1 MQAKPLRD
9 GVDDAHN
16 YAANTGAALASHLAV
31 TGGGYRTRFPP
42 EPNGYLHIGHAKA
55 MNFNFGQAAIARE
68 QGMSGET
75 VLRFDDT
82 NPTAEKQEFIDSIL
96 DNVAWLGHT
105 PARVTYSSDYFDQL
119 YALALQLIDAGG
131 AYVCH
136 QTKEEMAA
144 SRLALRAHQAAKKS
158 GGGGGGELPAA
169 CVSPWRGRSA
179 EENRAHF
186 VRMKQGRYAEGEAFL
201 RMKGDLNSDNSALWD
216 PAAYR
221 VMFHA
226 HPRTG
231 AGWCIYPTYDYT
243 HCIVD
248 SLENI
253 SHSLCTL
260 EFEQRQA
267 VDGPYY
273 WLLHRLAL
281 YKPVTWEYS
290 RLNITHT
297 LMSKR
302 KLKYLVTHGRVS
314 GWDDPRLPTLDGL
327 RRRGFSGRALNRFCE
342 EVGVTRT
349 AMTARLG
356 LLEAVARKEMD
367 AGAPRRFVVLRPLK
381 VVLDGLPDGGITFTA
396 SNHPKDES
404 AGKRTLKLTSPIYI
418 ERDDFRDVDDPKFF
432 GLAPGKEVGLLGAHV
447 NIKCTEVKT
456 GKDGAI
462 VELRATVDA
471 ERLSKTKGHLHWVSA
486 ADSVKCEVRL
496 YDVLFTP
503 EDPEGAAKA
512 LKEAGGGAAAA
523 AAAPEEE
530 GGEEEA
536 EEAEG
541 DAEPGWVQLLNP
553 NSLVVVK
560 GALAEP
566 TLAAEAGPPP
576 RLDRPTF
583 QFQRT
588 GFFCVD
594 SDSTKKK
601 PVFNRVVA
609 LREDKEK

>member
-1 MQAKPLRD
+1 
-9 GVDDAHN
+9 
-16 YAANTGAALASHLAV
+16 
-31 TGGGYRTRFPP
+31 
-42 EPNGYLHIGHAKA
+42 
-55 MNFNFGQAAIARE
+55 
-68 QGMSGET
+68 
-75 VLRFDDT
+75 
-82 NPTAEKQEFIDSIL
+82 
-96 DNVAWLGHT
+96 
-105 PARVTYSSDYFDQL
+105 
-119 YALALQLIDAGG
+119 
-131 AYVCH
+131 
-136 QTKEEMAA
+136 MAA

-158 GGGGGGELPAA
+158 GGGGGGGCRPR
-169 CVSPWRGRSA
+169 VSRRGA
-179 EENRAHF
+179 VGPEENRAHF

-314 GWDDPRLPTLDGL
+314 GWDDPRMPTLSGL

-342 EVGVTRT
+342 EVGVTRA

-367 AGAPRRFVVLRPLK
+367 AVRRGASSCCGRSRSSSTGCPTAGSPSRRRTTRRTRAP
-381 VVLDGLPDGGITFTA
+381 A
-396 SNHPKDES
+396 SARSSSRRRSTSNATTS
-404 AGKRTLKLTSPIYI
+404 ATSTTRSSSASRR
-418 ERDDFRDVDDPKFF
+418 E
-432 GLAPGKEVGLLGAHV
+432 EVGLLGAHV

-523 AAAPEEE
+523 AAAARRRGRRGGGGGGGGRRRARLGAAPQPE
-530 GGEEEA
+530 
-536 EEAEG
+536 
-541 DAEPGWVQLLNP
+541 
-553 NSLVVVK
+553 
-560 GALAEP
+560 LARRRQGR
-566 TLAAEAGPPP
+566 ARRAHSPPRP
-576 RLDRPTF
+576 ARRRLDRPTF

-601 PVFNRVVA
+601 PVFNRVVSCA
-609 LREDKEK
+609 RTRRSRGGSGAYGAYKPVRR

>member
-1 MQAKPLRD
+1 
-9 GVDDAHN
+9 
-16 YAANTGAALASHLAV
+16 
-31 TGGGYRTRFPP
+31 
-42 EPNGYLHIGHAKA
+42 
-55 MNFNFGQAAIARE
+55 
-68 QGMSGET
+68 
-75 VLRFDDT
+75 
-82 NPTAEKQEFIDSIL
+82 
-96 DNVAWLGHT
+96 
-105 PARVTYSSDYFDQL
+105 
-119 YALALQLIDAGG
+119 
-131 AYVCH
+131 
-136 QTKEEMAA
+136 
-144 SRLALRAHQAAKKS
+144 
-158 GGGGGGELPAA
+158 
-169 CVSPWRGRSA
+169 
-179 EENRAHF
+179 
-186 VRMKQGRYAEGEAFL
+186 MKQGRYAEGEAFL

-342 EVGVTRT
+342 EVGVTRA

-456 GKDGAI
+456 GKDGAV
-462 VELRATVDA
+462 VELRATVDD
-471 ERLSKTKGHLHWVSA
+471 ERLSKTKGHLHWVSPPTRSSA
-486 ADSVKCEVRL
+486 RCGS
-496 YDVLFTP
+496 TTSSSP

-536 EEAEG
+536 EERRATPSPAGCSSSTRTRSSSSRARSPSHARRRGRPAAAARPPDVPVPAHRLLLRRLRLDQEEARLQPRRRAARGQGEVEEEARSG
-541 DAEPGWVQLLNP
+541 DRKVAVSPSRAGR
-553 NSLVVVK
+553 
-560 GALAEP
+560 G
-566 TLAAEAGPPP
+566 EARGP
-576 RLDRPTF
+576 RLPPA
-583 QFQRT
+583 
-588 GFFCVD
+588 GA
-594 SDSTKKK
+594 
-601 PVFNRVVA
+601 P
-609 LREDKEK
+609 REG